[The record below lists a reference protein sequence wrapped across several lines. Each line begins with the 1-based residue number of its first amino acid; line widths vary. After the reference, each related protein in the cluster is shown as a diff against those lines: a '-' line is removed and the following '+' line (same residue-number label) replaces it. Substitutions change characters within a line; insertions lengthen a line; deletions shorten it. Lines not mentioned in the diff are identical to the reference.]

1 MTRSQSGAGALLDQL
16 ADLDDAAE
24 EAGRAPLHVT
34 RPNSSLT
41 HSLGFNEDSQ
51 SRCHKTPQIE
61 VATP

>member
-24 EAGRAPLHVT
+24 EAGPTPCHQARLD
-34 RPNSSLT
+34 SLT

-51 SRCHKTPQIE
+51 SRCHKTP
-61 VATP
+61 